1 MPPLYAAL
9 ALMYSDSHEQEY
21 TTKKQ
26 IASQSRFARPC
37 RTCQETRNFANTKKI
52 CALEAWYE

>member
-9 ALMYSDSHEQEY
+9 ALMYFDSHEQEY

-37 RTCQETRNFANTKKI
+37 RSCQETRNIANTKKI
-52 CALEAWYE
+52 CALKA